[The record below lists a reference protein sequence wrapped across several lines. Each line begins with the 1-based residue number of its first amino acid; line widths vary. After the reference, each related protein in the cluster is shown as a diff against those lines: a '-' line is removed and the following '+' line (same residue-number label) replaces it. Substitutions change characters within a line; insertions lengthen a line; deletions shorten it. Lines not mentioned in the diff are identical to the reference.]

1 MQKVELLLIDTG
13 YPCLGKLGNALANDR
28 YHVTSFDSAEAML
41 IHVMCTPKPE
51 RQQRCA
57 LLKHRSNGMSG
68 IEAQNHL
75 RKLDPS
81 LSAIIYSD
89 AATPTC
95 VIDAWRAGA
104 DDYLLYPF
112 NDDEVK
118 KSLHRVMS
126 KRKEI
131 PEIPRLDTSE
141 PSDDLT
147 KRLTARERDVMRL
160 IVDGHKNSEICQ
172 TLSIS
177 LATVKMHR
185 SNLMRKLCVHNAA
198 QLSSVF
204 HKALESR
211 PSV

>member
-13 YPCLGKLGNALANDR
+13 HPCLGKLGDALANDR
-28 YHVTSFDSAEAML
+28 YHVTTFDSAEAML
-41 IHVMCTPKPE
+41 IHIMRTPKRE

-68 IEAQNHL
+68 IEAQTHL

-81 LSAIIYSD
+81 LTAIIYSD

-95 VIDAWRAGA
+95 VIEAWRAGA

-118 KSLHRVMS
+118 KSLHRIHA
-126 KRKEI
+126 KRKALADS
-131 PEIPRLDTSE
+131 PQLDTIE
-141 PSDDLT
+141 PSDELCKT
-147 KRLTARERDVMRL
+147 LTARERGIMKL
-160 IVDGHKNSEICQ
+160 IVDGQKNAEICQ

-185 SNLMRKLCVHNAA
+185 ANLMRKLGVHNAA

-204 HKALESR
+204 HKSIET
-211 PSV
+211 PPNT